1 MPTHEKSYNS
11 HYSGPNLDHIAFP
24 LGGIGAGMICI
35 GGTGD
40 FTAPLFTET
49 GYGIAGVRD
58 KKPFIEVRS
67 GAIET
72 IRIDYTQFAES

>member
-1 MPTHEKSYNS
+1 
-11 HYSGPNLDHIAFP
+11 
-24 LGGIGAGMICI
+24 MICI

-49 GYGIAGVRD
+49 GYGIAGVQD